1 MMRANDRHQPNNMNR
16 NVTATILIVL
26 AVGIYVTFTR
36 AKLAEVKAV
45 RQVNDQYL
53 AAIDNAD
60 KLVEV
65 RKKVLDSYNAI
76 SEEDRDRLDKMIPNT
91 VDNIRLIIDLN
102 GIADE
107 RGLSLRNVKAVAGAA
122 KQTSSPSAPQQPS
135 AGGGAASSRSVNI
148 PTPTLDTVTVSFS
161 VSAPYQQFI
170 DLLRDLEANL
180 RIMDVSRLTVSAGQ
194 NGMYDFGVELKT
206 YWLRQQ

>member
-1 MMRANDRHQPNNMNR
+1 MNR

-26 AVGIYVTFTR
+26 AIGIYVTFTR

-60 KLVEV
+60 KLVDV
-65 RKKVLDSYNAI
+65 RKKVLEDYNAI
-76 SEEDRDRLDKMIPNT
+76 SEIDHERLDKMIPNT

-102 GIADE
+102 GIASDH
-107 RGLSLRNVKAVAGAA
+107 GLDLRNVKAVAAA
-122 KQTSSPSAPQQPS
+122 ATKSASAGQVSQQPS
-135 AGGGAASSRSVNI
+135 AGGGAAAPRTITI

-161 VSAPYQQFI
+161 VTAPYQQFI
-170 DLLRDLEANL
+170 NLLRDLESNL
-180 RIMDVSRLTVSAGQ
+180 RIMDVSKLTVTAGK
-194 NGMYDFGVELKT
+194 NGLYDFGVELKT

>member
-1 MMRANDRHQPNNMNR
+1 MNR

-26 AVGIYVTFTR
+26 AAGIYVTFTR

-65 RKKVLDSYNAI
+65 RKKVLDNYNAI
-76 SEEDRDRLDKMIPNT
+76 SETDRERLDKMIPDT

-102 GIADE
+102 GIADD
-107 RGLSLRNVKAVAGAA
+107 RGLSLRNVKAIAASAA
-122 KQTSSPSAPQQPS
+122 KQSSTPPAQQPS
-135 AGGGAASSRSVNI
+135 TGGGAAAPRSINI

-161 VSAPYQQFI
+161 VSASYQQFI
-170 DLLRDLEANL
+170 DLLHDLEANL
-180 RIMDVSRLTVSAGQ
+180 RIMDVSRLTVATGKD
-194 NGMYDFGVELKT
+194 GAYDFGVELKT